1 MQVRAML
8 RQLVLLSTIF
18 TAQAGK
24 NLHLI
29 FFNWRFSHVLQFLL
43 IRNLGL
49 ARHPCLRECNPS
61 TLPMTCHFDL
71 TIEPY
76 QTLSKACHACA
87 YGNVTDCAREDC
99 IYGDGIVRPITV
111 VNRQMPG
118 PPIRVNFL
126 FKI

>member
-43 IRNLGL
+43 IRNLMVIY
-49 ARHPCLRECNPS
+49 R
-61 TLPMTCHFDL
+61 
-71 TIEPY
+71 
-76 QTLSKACHACA
+76 AC
-87 YGNVTDCAREDC
+87 
-99 IYGDGIVRPITV
+99 
-111 VNRQMPG
+111 
-118 PPIRVNFL
+118 
-126 FKI
+126 